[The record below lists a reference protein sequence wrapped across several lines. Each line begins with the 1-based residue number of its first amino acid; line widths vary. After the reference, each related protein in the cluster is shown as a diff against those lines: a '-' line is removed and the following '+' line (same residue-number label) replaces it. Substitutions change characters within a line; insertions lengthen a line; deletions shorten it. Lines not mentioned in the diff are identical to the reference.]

1 MLPVRSEG
9 LLNESCQEFIR
20 SVDPSTHTGLSSF
33 GRNQRVM
40 AQLWLIIGIALGASV
55 AWLVLRAR
63 IQQEREARAAERAA
77 REQERE
83 AHARLGDS
91 FKALASEALQSN
103 NKAFVDLAKSELA
116 RQQVLGQ
123 KELDERKVAIDN
135 VMKPIAESLPK
146 VDSKIEQLERERAQ
160 AQGALFNHLKTV
172 TSQQEQL
179 ARETRNLATA
189 LRAPHTR
196 GRWGEMQLRPVCE
209 MAGMIRHCDFV
220 EQERVAADDS
230 RLRPDVIVKL
240 PGDKRVVIDAKV
252 PLAAYLDAIEARDE
266 DSRKLHMQSHVRQVR
281 DHVKKLAAKSYWDQ
295 FEQTPE
301 FVVMFLDEAM
311 YRAALEEAPGLF
323 EEAMEQHVLI
333 ATPTSLLAVL
343 RSVQYG
349 WRQQQIEQSAR
360 EIAELGRELHG
371 RLGRFA
377 SMLAKVGRG
386 LNTSVNAY
394 NEAVGSFDSRVLVTA
409 RKLSE
414 HGAASESKEIEQPA
428 QVDLMP
434 RAIQAPQLEDGDADE
449 IRIRRL
455 GEAA

>member
-1 MLPVRSEG
+1 
-9 LLNESCQEFIR
+9 
-20 SVDPSTHTGLSSF
+20 
-33 GRNQRVM
+33 M
-40 AQLWLIIGIALGASV
+40 AQLWLIIGLAIGALGAY
-55 AWLVLRAR
+55 LILRTR
-63 IQQEREARAAERAA
+63 MRYEREAAAERLALLEEA
-77 REQERE
+77 RE
-83 AHARLGDS
+83 RLSDS
-91 FKALASEALQSN
+91 FDALAAKALQSN
-103 NKAFVDLAKSELA
+103 NQAFVALAKSELA
-116 RQQVLGQ
+116 QHQIKARE
-123 KELDERKVAIDN
+123 ELDKRTTAIDQL
-135 VMKPIAESLPK
+135 VKPIADSLTK
-146 VDSKIEQLERERAQ
+146 VDTKIEQLERERIQ
-160 AQGALFNHLKTV
+160 ANSALFTHLKTV
-172 TSQQEQL
+172 VAQQDEL
-179 ARETRNLATA
+179 KRETKNLVTA

-196 GRWGEMQLRPVCE
+196 GRWGEMQLRRVCE
-209 MAGMIRHCDFV
+209 MAGMIKHCDFL
-220 EQERVAADDS
+220 EQETVNSDDG
-230 RLRPDVIVKL
+230 RLRPDVVVKL
-240 PGDKRVVIDAKV
+240 PGEKQVVIDAKV

-266 DSRKLHMQSHVRQVR
+266 DSRRVHMQSHLRQVR

-377 SMLAKVGRG
+377 SVLAKVGRG

-434 RAIQAPQLEDGDADE
+434 RVVQAPQLEEGDAEE

-455 GEAA
+455 DEAA

>member
-1 MLPVRSEG
+1 
-9 LLNESCQEFIR
+9 
-20 SVDPSTHTGLSSF
+20 
-33 GRNQRVM
+33 M
-40 AQLWLIIGIALGASV
+40 AQLWLIIGIATGALGV
-55 AWLVLRAR
+55 WLVLRAR
-63 IQQEREARAAERAA
+63 IEHERESAAERLALLEDA
-77 REQERE
+77 RE
-83 AHARLGDS
+83 RLSDS
-91 FKALASEALQSN
+91 FKALAGDALNSN
-103 NKAFVDLAKSELA
+103 NRAFVDLAKAELSQHQLQA
-116 RQQVLGQ
+116 RE
-123 KELDERKVAIDN
+123 ELEKRKVAMDTL
-135 VMKPIAESLPK
+135 VKPIADSLTK
-146 VDSKIEQLERERAQ
+146 VDTKIEQLERDRAE

-172 TSQQEQL
+172 TAQQDAL
-179 ARETRNLATA
+179 KRETANLVTA

-196 GRWGEMQLRPVCE
+196 GRWGEMQLRRVCE
-209 MAGMIRHCDFV
+209 MAGMIKHCDFA
-220 EQERVAADDS
+220 EQETVATDDS

-240 PGDKRVVIDAKV
+240 PGEKRVVIDAKV

-266 DSRKLHMQSHVRQVR
+266 DSRMLHMHSHVRQVR

-360 EIAELGRELHG
+360 EIAALGRELHG

-434 RAIQAPQLEDGDADE
+434 RALQTPQPEDGDAEE

-455 GEAA
+455 NEAA

>member
-135 VMKPIAESLPK
+135 VMKPIAESLTK

-252 PLAAYLDAIEARDE
+252 PLAAYLDAIEATDE
-266 DSRKLHMQSHVRQVR
+266 DARKLHMQSHVRQMR
-281 DHVKKLAAKSYWDQ
+281 DHIKKLSAKGYWNYEDA
-295 FEQTPE
+295 PE
-301 FVVMFLDEAM
+301 FVVMFVDEAM
-311 YRAALEEAPGLF
+311 YRAAIEEAPSII
-323 EEAMEQHVLI
+323 EEALEQHVLI
-333 ATPTSLLAVL
+333 TTPTSLLALL
-343 RSVQYG
+343 RTVSYS
-349 WRQQQIEQSAR
+349 WRQEKLAESAH
-360 EIAELGRELHG
+360 EIAELGRELHSRPG
-371 RLGRFA
+371 TFAGMLSKLGRALNSSVGAFNTAAA
-377 SMLAKVGRG
+377 SFETRL
-386 LNTSVNAY
+386 
-394 NEAVGSFDSRVLVTA
+394 LVTA
-409 RKLSE
+409 RKLEE
-414 HGAASESKEIEQPA
+414 HGAASETKQLEAPA
-428 QVDLMP
+428 QVDAMP
-434 RAIQAPQLEDGDADE
+434 RVVQAPQIEEGDEEE